1 MKTDYAIVCEQNRRS
16 YMEDFYYFDANF
28 AGKGWIFAG
37 IYDGHSGSGAAKYAA
52 TYLHQRFRQ
61 ALAKNGIK
69 DAFAIA
75 YQLIDQEIN
84 RQFSHSGTCAVNFFI
99 KDKEIFYANAGDS
112 RIIIVGEKVSQL
124 TTDHRVNL
132 ASEKQRIIQSGG
144 EITGCYVYWQDN
156 GLMVTRSLG
165 DQLFKQ
171 AGVIAIPDVGNK
183 LIRPTDKFLIAACDG
198 LFDHLSNNQVAEIAR
213 KEKSAKKIADTLL
226 KQILSIRNA
235 NDNITIIV
243 LKLN

>member
-1 MKTDYAIVCEQNRRS
+1 MKPDYAIVCEQNRRS

-28 AGKGWIFAG
+28 VGKGWIFAG

-52 TYLHQRFRQ
+52 TNLHQRFLQ

-112 RIIIVGEKVSQL
+112 RIIIIGEKVSQL

-132 ASEKQRIIQSGG
+132 ASEKQRIIQAGG
-144 EITGCYVYWQDN
+144 EITGRYVYWQDA
-156 GLMVTRSLG
+156 GLMVTRALG
-165 DQLFKQ
+165 DDHFKK
-171 AGVIAIPDVGNK
+171 AGVIAMPSVGYWSVK
-183 LIRPTDKFLIAACDG
+183 PTDKFLIAACDG
-198 LFDHLSNNQVAEIAR
+198 LFDHLSNNQVAEIA
-213 KEKSAKKIADTLL
+213 KQDKSAQEVANTLF
-226 KQILSIRNA
+226 KQILSIPKA

-243 LKLN
+243 VKLD